1 MVIRKAWKVKKLMSL
16 LDPHKKQLVR
26 KLLLK
31 KSIQLE
37 NFLPQG
43 RESSLVLSNNQDKSI
58 FQRILS

>member
-43 RESSLVLSNNQDKSI
+43 RESSLV
-58 FQRILS
+58 